1 VVDPF
6 FNIQGDEAMK
16 SRNTLISR
24 LACVLLAVLAI
35 NLGACHK
42 SGGGD
47 SGSATGSAQ

>member
-1 VVDPF
+1 
-6 FNIQGDEAMK
+6 MK

-42 SGGGD
+42 SGGGGD